1 MMDGTLPNSDFF
13 RPHPH
18 FDDGINR
25 AICRSEIDG
34 GVALN
39 DLPGRA
45 VLEVE
50 TRHHVYHIENRGD
63 GEVMIS
69 GHPEYCPEPV
79 LVNLHGS
86 TWGTPMIKLRFIG
99 RGMKMEFG
107 HPTFGVILTSRV
119 QEIRELQPVP
129 QADRH
134 LESIAY

>member
-1 MMDGTLPNSDFF
+1 MMNTLLNSDFF
-13 RPHPH
+13 RPHPN
-18 FDDGINR
+18 FDDAINR
-25 AICRSEIDG
+25 AICQSEIEG

-45 VLEVE
+45 RLEVE
-50 TRHHVYHIENRGD
+50 TRHHVYHIENLGD

-107 HPTFGVILTSRV
+107 HPTFGVVLTSRV
-119 QEIRELQPVP
+119 QEIRELKPAP
-129 QADRH
+129 QANGQ
-134 LESIAY
+134 LEAQAC